1 MEIKGRI
8 ACITGTKRIG
18 GTVGFELAEKGAKVA
33 LIYNRSKQEAET
45 VAKEIRAI
53 GKDAITIQAD
63 LAQAIQV
70 KLMVSQVIKIWGGID
85 FLINLASIYTSSP
98 LLEITEDDW
107 DNNMNIN
114 LRSAFFC
121 AQAVAPAMRLRGGGH
136 IINCTDWT
144 AASNRPRYRGYIPY
158 YVSKIGIIGLTESLA
173 LEMAPENILVN
184 AIAPGPIVPPPDLSQ
199 EKIKKVQENTPLGRW
214 GGAEEIAKVVLNLV
228 ESDFITG
235 ECIRVDG
242 GRHIF

>member
-1 MEIKGRI
+1 MEIKGRV

-18 GTVGFELAEKGAKVA
+18 GKVGFELAKKGAKVA

-53 GKDAITIQAD
+53 GADAVTIQAD
-63 LAQAIQV
+63 LAQVIQV
-70 KLMVSQVIKIWGGID
+70 KLMVSQVIKVWGGID
-85 FLINLASIYTSSP
+85 FLINLASIYNSSP
-98 LLEITEDDW
+98 LMEITEREW
-107 DNNMNIN
+107 DNNININ

-121 AQAVAPAMRLRGGGH
+121 AQAVAPAMRLRGGGR
-136 IINCTDWT
+136 IINFTDWT

-158 YVSKIGIIGLTESLA
+158 YVSKMGIIGLTESLA
-173 LEMAPENILVN
+173 LEMASENILVN
-184 AIAPGPIVPPPDLSQ
+184 AIAPGPIIPPPDLS
-199 EKIKKVQENTPLGRW
+199 KKNIKKVKENTPLGRW
-214 GGAEEIAKVVLNLV
+214 GGAQEIVKLVLNLV

-242 GRHIF
+242 GRHIY